1 MFRTNTNNIKILS
14 PNGFSNF
21 NGIQKVERNLYQH
34 IIFDDD
40 TEIKTSINHPFGK
53 DKILARDV
61 KVGDYLNSKKSDQIS
76 NITLVTNIRREPL
89 SKKYLDI
96 TLRKYYR
103 NYFLSNKSN
112 ISNSEVTTFSDR
124 KTRTLLDYI
133 LKNRNSKKYQRLK
146 IN

>member
-1 MFRTNTNNIKILS
+1 MNTKKILTILE
-14 PNGFSNF
+14 N
-21 NGIQKVERNLYQH
+21 Y
-34 IIFDDD
+34 
-40 TEIKTSINHPFGK
+40 
-53 DKILARDV
+53 KILTKDIKKIEA
-61 KVGDYLNSKKSDQIS
+61 KTKYLKGKQKELEEILIDYLNNKKSDQIS

-96 TLRKYYR
+96 SLRKYYR

>member
-1 MFRTNTNNIKILS
+1 MDTKKILTILE
-14 PNGFSNF
+14 N
-21 NGIQKVERNLYQH
+21 Y
-34 IIFDDD
+34 
-40 TEIKTSINHPFGK
+40 
-53 DKILARDV
+53 KILTKDIKKIEA
-61 KVGDYLNSKKSDQIS
+61 KTKYLKGKQKELEEILIDYLNNKKSDQIS

>member
-1 MFRTNTNNIKILS
+1 MDTKKILTILE
-14 PNGFSNF
+14 N
-21 NGIQKVERNLYQH
+21 Y
-34 IIFDDD
+34 
-40 TEIKTSINHPFGK
+40 
-53 DKILARDV
+53 KILTKDIKKIEA
-61 KVGDYLNSKKSDQIS
+61 KTKYLKGKQKELEEILIDYLNSKKSDQIS

>member
-1 MFRTNTNNIKILS
+1 MNTKKILTILE
-14 PNGFSNF
+14 N
-21 NGIQKVERNLYQH
+21 Y
-34 IIFDDD
+34 
-40 TEIKTSINHPFGK
+40 
-53 DKILARDV
+53 KILTKDIKKIEA
-61 KVGDYLNSKKSDQIS
+61 KTKYLKGKQKELEEILIDYLNSKKSDQIS

-96 TLRKYYR
+96 ALRKYYR

-112 ISNSEVTTFSDR
+112 VSNSEITTFSDR

>member
-1 MFRTNTNNIKILS
+1 MNTKKILTILE
-14 PNGFSNF
+14 N
-21 NGIQKVERNLYQH
+21 Y
-34 IIFDDD
+34 
-40 TEIKTSINHPFGK
+40 
-53 DKILARDV
+53 KILTKDIKKIEA
-61 KVGDYLNSKKSDQIS
+61 KTKYIKGKQKELEEILIDYLNSKKSDQIS

>member
-1 MFRTNTNNIKILS
+1 MNTKKILTILE
-14 PNGFSNF
+14 N
-21 NGIQKVERNLYQH
+21 Y
-34 IIFDDD
+34 
-40 TEIKTSINHPFGK
+40 
-53 DKILARDV
+53 KILTKDIKKIEA
-61 KVGDYLNSKKSDQIS
+61 KTKYLKGKQKELEEILIDYLNSKKSDQIS

-96 TLRKYYR
+96 SLRKYYR

>member
-1 MFRTNTNNIKILS
+1 MNTKKILTILE
-14 PNGFSNF
+14 N
-21 NGIQKVERNLYQH
+21 Y
-34 IIFDDD
+34 
-40 TEIKTSINHPFGK
+40 
-53 DKILARDV
+53 KILTKDIKKIEA
-61 KVGDYLNSKKSDQIS
+61 KTKYLKGKQKELEEILIDYLNNKKSDQIS

-112 ISNSEVTTFSDR
+112 VSNSEITTFSDR

>member
-61 KVGDYLNSKKSDQIS
+61 KVGDYLNSKKVLYNELVNE
-76 NITLVTNIRREPL
+76 NIFFI
-89 SKKYLDI
+89 
-96 TLRKYYR
+96 
-103 NYFLSNKSN
+103 
-112 ISNSEVTTFSDR
+112 
-124 KTRTLLDYI
+124 
-133 LKNRNSKKYQRLK
+133 
-146 IN
+146 

>member
-1 MFRTNTNNIKILS
+1 MNTKKILTILE
-14 PNGFSNF
+14 N
-21 NGIQKVERNLYQH
+21 Y
-34 IIFDDD
+34 
-40 TEIKTSINHPFGK
+40 
-53 DKILARDV
+53 KILTKDIKKIEA
-61 KVGDYLNSKKSDQIS
+61 KTKYLKGKQKELEEILIDYLNSKKSDQIS

-96 TLRKYYR
+96 ALRKYYR

>member
-1 MFRTNTNNIKILS
+1 MNTKKILTILE
-14 PNGFSNF
+14 N
-21 NGIQKVERNLYQH
+21 Y
-34 IIFDDD
+34 
-40 TEIKTSINHPFGK
+40 
-53 DKILARDV
+53 KILTKDIKKIEA
-61 KVGDYLNSKKSDQIS
+61 KTKYLKGKQKELEEILIDYLNSKKSDQIS

-112 ISNSEVTTFSDR
+112 VSNSEITTFSDR

-133 LKNRNSKKYQRLK
+133 LKNRSSKKYQRLK

>member
-1 MFRTNTNNIKILS
+1 MNTKKILTILE
-14 PNGFSNF
+14 N
-21 NGIQKVERNLYQH
+21 Y
-34 IIFDDD
+34 
-40 TEIKTSINHPFGK
+40 
-53 DKILARDV
+53 KILTKDIKKIEA
-61 KVGDYLNSKKSDQIS
+61 KTKYLKGKQKELEEILIDYLNNKKSDQIS

>member
-1 MFRTNTNNIKILS
+1 MNTKKILTILE
-14 PNGFSNF
+14 N
-21 NGIQKVERNLYQH
+21 Y
-34 IIFDDD
+34 
-40 TEIKTSINHPFGK
+40 
-53 DKILARDV
+53 KILTKDIKKIEA
-61 KVGDYLNSKKSDQIS
+61 KTKYLKGKQKELEEILIDYLNSKKSDQIS

>member
-1 MFRTNTNNIKILS
+1 MNTKKILTILE
-14 PNGFSNF
+14 N
-21 NGIQKVERNLYQH
+21 Y
-34 IIFDDD
+34 
-40 TEIKTSINHPFGK
+40 
-53 DKILARDV
+53 KILTKDIKKIEA
-61 KVGDYLNSKKSDQIS
+61 KTKYLKGKQKELEEILIDYLNSKKSDQIS

-112 ISNSEVTTFSDR
+112 ISNSELTTFSDR

>member
-1 MFRTNTNNIKILS
+1 MNTKKILTILE
-14 PNGFSNF
+14 N
-21 NGIQKVERNLYQH
+21 Y
-34 IIFDDD
+34 
-40 TEIKTSINHPFGK
+40 
-53 DKILARDV
+53 KILTKDIKKIEA
-61 KVGDYLNSKKSDQIS
+61 KTKYLKGKQKELEEILIDYLNNKKSDQIS

-96 TLRKYYR
+96 ALRKYYR

-112 ISNSEVTTFSDR
+112 VSNSEITTFSDR

>member
-1 MFRTNTNNIKILS
+1 MNTKKILTILE
-14 PNGFSNF
+14 N
-21 NGIQKVERNLYQH
+21 Y
-34 IIFDDD
+34 
-40 TEIKTSINHPFGK
+40 
-53 DKILARDV
+53 KILTKDIKKIEA
-61 KVGDYLNSKKSDQIS
+61 KTKYLKGKQKELEEILIDYLNSKKSDQIS

-124 KTRTLLDYI
+124 RSLNI
-133 LKNRNSKKYQRLK
+133 HVSS
-146 IN
+146 

>member
-1 MFRTNTNNIKILS
+1 MNTKKILTILE
-14 PNGFSNF
+14 N
-21 NGIQKVERNLYQH
+21 Y
-34 IIFDDD
+34 
-40 TEIKTSINHPFGK
+40 
-53 DKILARDV
+53 KILTKDIKKIEA
-61 KVGDYLNSKKSDQIS
+61 KTKYLKGKQKELEEILIDYLNNKKSDQIS

-96 TLRKYYR
+96 ALRKYYR

>member
-1 MFRTNTNNIKILS
+1 MNTKKILTILE
-14 PNGFSNF
+14 N
-21 NGIQKVERNLYQH
+21 Y
-34 IIFDDD
+34 
-40 TEIKTSINHPFGK
+40 
-53 DKILARDV
+53 KILTKDIKKIEA
-61 KVGDYLNSKKSDQIS
+61 KTKYLKGKQKELEEILIDYLNSKKSDQIS

-112 ISNSEVTTFSDR
+112 VSNSEITTFSDR